1 MTAIVTEINEQL
13 KAKYQDVVTEFLSDS
28 TIEERYV
35 GPFVLSCPKGYA
47 ELAVPWMYV
56 GQETF
61 GWKRLV
67 AANDVEAMMQ
77 EHVGFNLAQN
87 YRGAGSPFWSF
98 AHALDRKLNP
108 NGPARSF
115 LWSNLARIGKAEEAG
130 RVPDESLKFWSG
142 QRLLAAE
149 IKLLCPK
156 MVLFATG
163 PDYDDLLTKEFPGI
177 RLKGLS
183 HEEPVSAISHPDLPA
198 LSFRSYHPT
207 FLRRDKLEESVRTVI
222 TRKVL

>member
-1 MTAIVTEINEQL
+1 MTGTVSAINEQL
-13 KAKYQDVVTEFLSDS
+13 KAKYQAVVTEFLSDS

-67 AANDVEAMMQ
+67 VANDVEAMMQ
-77 EHVGFNLAQN
+77 EHQGFNLAQH
-87 YRGAGSPFWSF
+87 YSGAGSPFWSF

-108 NGPARSF
+108 NGPERSF

-130 RVPDESLKFWSG
+130 RVPEEPLKFWSR

-149 IKLLCPK
+149 INLLRPK

-163 PDYDDLLTKEFPGI
+163 PDYDDLLTKEFPAI
-177 RLKGLS
+177 KLKNLS
-183 HEEPVSAISHPDLPA
+183 HEEPVSAISHPDLPI
-198 LSFRSYHPT
+198 LSFRTFHPT
-207 FLRRDKLEESVRTVI
+207 TLRTKKLEDSVRAYI
-222 TRKVL
+222 AQKLL